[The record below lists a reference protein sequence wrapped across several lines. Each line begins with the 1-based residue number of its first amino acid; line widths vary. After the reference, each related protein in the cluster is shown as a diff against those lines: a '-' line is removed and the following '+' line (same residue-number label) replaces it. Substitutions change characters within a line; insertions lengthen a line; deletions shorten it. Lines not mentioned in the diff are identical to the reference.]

1 MGVFFRTNSVA
12 DCLPYLS
19 DDYLDNLT
27 PVYII
32 KLHETIEHIAMAFKN
47 RIQSRLGIIIW
58 ILDHKEWKYNKQDE
72 HLFDRHLA
80 IWIFMHSYLVFTDS
94 DVIQNGHDTI
104 NSTIFIVFFKKSI

>member
-12 DCLPYLS
+12 DCLPDLS
-19 DDYLDNLT
+19 VDDVDNLT

-72 HLFDRHLA
+72 H
-80 IWIFMHSYLVFTDS
+80 
-94 DVIQNGHDTI
+94 
-104 NSTIFIVFFKKSI
+104 